1 MCVCYNP
8 CDTCHPPEEGNEI
21 QTNIPL
27 PPPLLGLSMFYW
39 CWVKV
44 QTDVK
49 RFVLITLFLY
59 YLPNTILTLTSL
71 AIVTWGLNIL
81 IRYSGATGSTRRQ
94 IVRQNS
100 VFVLVFGIE
109 TLLRTTMWGAG
120 LATAETRDGSPNFV
134 SGTSLGLAVVF
145 ALIHS
150 CRGTLDLLVWWFTF
164 SIGIKDAKEL
174 CAHVAER
181 FRGRKDGSVSIRRP
195 LLAPASS
202 DSVVNHSLRRDVV
215 YCFTFGILHSIR
227 EEEVAKRHKTFV
239 GSVRDD
245 FVGQVMVQWDS
256 NNRDQEIEDRHQD
269 PEYVEEEE
277 QKIRF
282 PPSAS
287 YRSFTFIDIKPK
299 LFALLRKVFGVSA
312 ESYKES
318 FKIENVADVESSGML
333 EKFTEGKSGSFF
345 YFTRDYRYIIK
356 TITHSEENF
365 LKKFLFSYYEHMKA
379 NPNSIIVHF
388 YGLHKVRLAPG
399 QKYISVIVM
408 NNIFHNEVG
417 LSIHERYD
425 LKGSRVGRSVLKGK
439 ETKERKVGTLK
450 DLDLN
455 KPVVIG
461 PNNKEQLMDQLRQD
475 LEFLRHHNIMDYSLL
490 LGVHHHGDADSTRE
504 TGVQL
509 SKGATPFSDIDMELE
524 GSGRP
529 LRNPREDHSSFI
541 GGGEGNVVSR
551 SNSMQSNGRD
561 PRSHR
566 TVDLPFFRRDY
577 GGLRSYSPHHPLFVS
592 EATQRYVTCI
602 PSEGYKGIGTNEL
615 PIDTY
620 YFVVVDILQEYNASK
635 KVEHHFKTKVLRQ
648 SGLWI
653 SAVNPTY
660 YAQRFL
666 EAMDRIFD

>member
-1 MCVCYNP
+1 
-8 CDTCHPPEEGNEI
+8 
-21 QTNIPL
+21 
-27 PPPLLGLSMFYW
+27 MFYW
-39 CWVKV
+39 CWVNV

-49 RFVLITLFLY
+49 RFVPVTLLLF
-59 YLPNTILTLTSL
+59 YLPNVVLTAAALI
-71 AIVTWGLNIL
+71 IVTWGLSIL
-81 IRYSGATGSTRRQ
+81 VRYSGATGITRKQ

-100 VFVLVFGIE
+100 VFVIVFGIE
-109 TLLRTTMWGAG
+109 TLLRTTIWIAG
-120 LATAETRDGSPNFV
+120 LATAEQKNGSLNFA
-134 SGTSLGLAVVF
+134 SNASLGLAVVF

-150 CRGTLDLLVWWFTF
+150 CRGMLDLLVWRFTF
-164 SIGIKDAKEL
+164 SIGIKDGKEL
-174 CAHVAER
+174 CAHIAER
-181 FRGRKDGSVSIRRP
+181 FHERNGGGSMPITRP
-195 LLAPASS
+195 LLLAPPSS
-202 DSVVNHSLRRDVV
+202 DSVVNYSLRRDVV

-227 EEEVAKRHKTFV
+227 EEEVTKQHKSFM

-245 FVGQVMVQWDS
+245 FVGHVMVQWDS

-269 PEYVEEEE
+269 PEYVEQEE

-299 LFALLRKVFGVSA
+299 LFALLRRVFGVSN

-318 FKIENVADVESSGML
+318 FKIDNVADVESSGML

-356 TITHSEENF
+356 TITHSEEVF

-379 NPNSIIVHF
+379 NPSSIIVHF

-408 NNIFHNEVG
+408 NNIFHNEEG
-417 LSIHERYD
+417 LSVHERYD

-439 ETKERKVGTLK
+439 ESKDKKKLGTLK

-475 LEFLRHHNIMDYSLL
+475 LEFLREHNIMDYSLL
-490 LGVHHHGDADSTRE
+490 LGMHHHSDTASTALQRE

-509 SKGATPFSDIDMELE
+509 SKGATPFLDVSVELE
-524 GSGRP
+524 GTECP
-529 LRNPREDHSSFI
+529 LTDPR
-541 GGGEGNVVSR
+541 GNQVSR
-551 SNSMQSNGRD
+551 SDSMLSNGRD
-561 PRSHR
+561 SRSNR

-592 EATQRYVTCI
+592 EATQRYMTCI
-602 PSEGYKGIGTNEL
+602 PSEGYKGIGTDEL

-648 SGLWI
+648 SDQWI

>member
-1 MCVCYNP
+1 MSSKTFIAIVFAISAALAILMYLIP
-8 CDTCHPPEEGNEI
+8 SSDTCVAKDIG
-21 QTNIPL
+21 QTQASSA
-27 PPPLLGLSMFYW
+27 GLSMFYW

-81 IRYSGATGSTRRQ
+81 IRYSGATGTTRRQ

-239 GSVRDD
+239 G
-245 FVGQVMVQWDS
+245 
-256 NNRDQEIEDRHQD
+256 
-269 PEYVEEEE
+269 
-277 QKIRF
+277 
-282 PPSAS
+282 
-287 YRSFTFIDIKPK
+287 FTFIDIKPK

-399 QKYISVIVM
+399 Q
-408 NNIFHNEVG
+408 N
-417 LSIHERYD
+417 IHERYD

-439 ETKERKVGTLK
+439 ETKDRKVGTLK

-455 KPVVIG
+455 KPIVIG

-509 SKGATPFSDIDMELE
+509 SKGATPFSNIDMELE